1 MDGVVAFPLAPTTP
15 LSFACSMPFRW
26 VWEGCRG
33 GGVVKG
39 RVVVVVVVVVVIGG
53 GERGEGLSTV
63 VGGSV
68 GRVGEGENREAWER
82 LFAPA

>member
-39 RVVVVVVVVVVIGG
+39 RVVVVVVVGG
-53 GERGEGLSTV
+53 GEERGEGLSTV

-68 GRVGEGENREAWER
+68 GRVGERENREAWER
-82 LFAPA
+82 WFAPA